1 MTSVSLLVIN
11 YRSSALAAD
20 AITTARAAS
29 SRPLQTIVVD
39 NSVDA
44 AEADAL
50 RAVADVVVASPR
62 NVGYAAGINAG
73 RRFCDGDVIVVS
85 NPDVRFGESS
95 IDRLID
101 ADAAVAG
108 PALFWDDAYRWML
121 PPAELHT
128 RREVIDRVFAGRSRT
143 WARRRDRK
151 RFLNRVAF
159 WSLDRTVGI
168 EALSGA
174 VMAIRSSAFDAVGGF
189 DERFP
194 LYFEENDFL
203 RRMKGEIL
211 YVPAAPCRHLYNQS
225 AAGSAE
231 AASLYARSELLYLRK
246 WGGAFARRFE
256 TNLRAT
262 SAPEGGDCDDFV
274 LEASP
279 LANFETAAG
288 HFGSDLSDVS
298 DDIWSTY
305 GGDVLYLRAV
315 ERSTGRVLRSWTK
328 ARISA

>member
-20 AITTARAAS
+20 AIATARAAS

-50 RAVADVVVASPR
+50 RNVADVVVASPD
-62 NVGYAAGINAG
+62 NAGYAAGINAG

-95 IDRLID
+95 IDRLVD
-101 ADAAVAG
+101 ANAVVAG
-108 PALFWDDAYRWML
+108 PALFWDDAYQWML

-128 RREVIDRVFAGRSRT
+128 SQAVIDRVIASRSRT

-151 RFLNRVAF
+151 RFLDRLAF
-159 WSLDRTVGI
+159 WSLDRTVPI
-168 EALSGA
+168 DALSGA
-174 VMAIRSSAFDAVGGF
+174 VMAIRSSAFDAAGGF

-203 RRMKGEIL
+203 RRVKGGIL
-211 YVPAAPCRHLYNQS
+211 YVPAARCRHLYNQS
-225 AAGSAE
+225 AAASAE
-231 AASLYARSELLYLRK
+231 AALLYARSELLYLRK
-246 WGGAFARRFE
+246 WGGAFAKRFE
-256 TNLRAT
+256 GNLHAA
-262 SAPEGGDCDDFV
+262 SLPEGGDCDDVV

-288 HFGSDLSDVS
+288 HFGSGVTDVS
-298 DDIWSTY
+298 DDVWRKY
-305 GGDVLYLRAV
+305 RGGVLYLRAV
-315 ERSTGRVLRSWTK
+315 ERRTGRVLRSWTK
-328 ARISA
+328 ARIPA